1 MDVKNRSIDLYAERA
16 RKIFRCPIDDPKQL
30 PARLSHGGGKIPG
43 KTFNLSHA
51 GMMIVFDKP
60 NRPVAVGAQVDVSL
74 HTPSGL
80 ARLAGVVRHCTRSV
94 CGVEFIGS
102 QSTTGFEPPLRLQ
115 QSIFA
120 AQKSYLEK
128 RRRNGR

>member
-1 MDVKNRSIDLYAERA
+1 MDAKDRATDLYAERA
-16 RKIFRCPIDDPKQL
+16 RKIFRCPIDEPKDL
-30 PARLSHGGGKIPG
+30 PARLSHGGGKYPG
-43 KTFNLSHA
+43 KTLNLSHA

-60 NRPVAVGAQVDVSL
+60 NRPVAVGARVDVSL
-74 HTPSGL
+74 HTPAGL
-80 ARLAGVVRHCTRSV
+80 ARLAGVVRHCTRRV
-94 CGVEFIGS
+94 CGVEFIAGE
-102 QSTTGFEPPLRLQ
+102 STTGFDPPLRLQ